1 MSEKVKVVIDTN
13 ILISGIFWG
22 GKPGQILENW
32 RKKEFDVFISVE
44 VLQEYIE
51 VIYRI
56 GKDKTITE
64 EWRKYIVKNS
74 TLVEITEKKSF
85 SRDEKDDKFLWC
97 ALGGNADFIITG
109 DDDLLVLKQVNN
121 TKILKPMDFLRQE

>member
-44 VLQEYIE
+44 VL
-51 VIYRI
+51 
-56 GKDKTITE
+56 
-64 EWRKYIVKNS
+64 
-74 TLVEITEKKSF
+74 
-85 SRDEKDDKFLWC
+85 
-97 ALGGNADFIITG
+97 
-109 DDDLLVLKQVNN
+109 
-121 TKILKPMDFLRQE
+121 